1 MIRSALLRLQ
11 LQDALGLDSSD
22 ATTAR
27 ISQMVATDPA
37 LAKVIQTVDATYAR
51 FGGLQQVSV
60 EVGGLVV
67 SEWDMKSG
75 RIESGK
81 AWKSLLG

>member
-27 ISQMVATDPA
+27 ISQM
-37 LAKVIQTVDATYAR
+37 
-51 FGGLQQVSV
+51 
-60 EVGGLVV
+60 
-67 SEWDMKSG
+67 
-75 RIESGK
+75 
-81 AWKSLLG
+81 